1 MSMTLIQIGSTDLTA
16 YADIQNFNI
25 NREDVYE
32 SWTDGNWI
40 DHREIVRTR
49 IRGTF
54 QLGFKASAAWE
65 SFLALMSSE
74 QDAAGFFPVTVYVQN
89 TGSTETIDAFLDI
102 TGAAKWDWVNDRFW
116 RTISVTLTER

>member
-49 IRGTF
+49 IRGAF
-54 QLGFKASAAWE
+54 QLGFRTSASWTA
-65 SFLALMSSE
+65 FLALMSSE
-74 QDAAGFFPVTVYVQN
+74 QNAAGFFPVTVYVQN

-102 TGAAKWDWVNDRFW
+102 TGSAKWDWVNERFW